1 MFNIDDNHVF
11 WQHLPPESKTVS
23 ARLSLRRRRLIA
35 WFGGRKQ
42 RIGLVLAIY
51 LITWSIPLLAG
62 QPMISVF
69 AVIPLI
75 LVPPVGLLIYCLV
88 WKDFHE

>member
-1 MFNIDDNHVF
+1 MFNIDDNHIF

-35 WFGGRKQ
+35 WLGGRKQ

-51 LITWSIPLLAG
+51 LITWS
-62 QPMISVF
+62 
-69 AVIPLI
+69 
-75 LVPPVGLLIYCLV
+75 
-88 WKDFHE
+88 